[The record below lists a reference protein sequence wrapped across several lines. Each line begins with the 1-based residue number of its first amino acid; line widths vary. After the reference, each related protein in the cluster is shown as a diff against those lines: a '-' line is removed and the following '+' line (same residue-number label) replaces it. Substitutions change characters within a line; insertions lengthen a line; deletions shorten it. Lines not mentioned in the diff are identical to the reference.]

1 MKIISRKRGSIFLVY
16 CPKTKLYMKPVRP
29 YVSIDETITANP
41 NHVNFHKEIEL
52 INMNVLNFVEIRKII
67 LLVVFFYTLLS
78 TGQNHIIDSLTTL
91 SRTEIS
97 DSLRVKV
104 YGDLCWYYSAV
115 EVDSSFHYGN
125 LALDLSKK
133 TNNIKGEAQAYN
145 DFGIIYYK
153 LSEFDKSISYYKK
166 ALVIR
171 EKLKDTLGIGSLYNK
186 MGIAYQRIFK
196 MDSALYYNT
205 EALEIYQQAKNVKY
219 AALIKNNIANI
230 YFNLK
235 QPRKALQEHLEVAE
249 IRKDINDDYGLVH
262 SYTNIGNSYLS
273 LKDTLQ
279 SISYYKRGIDIAENN
294 NYEPELAA
302 LYNNYG
308 AILKDRNDF
317 KNAIVYFEKSLELRK
332 KIKDNYGVASVSLNL
347 GDLYLSMNK
356 LAESERYMRQGL
368 FLAKKT
374 NANELEMNSYKSL
387 LSLFAFKK
395 NTDSVLN
402 YQKRYISAQDSIL
415 NTRIT
420 KEIAEIQEK
429 YDTAQREKEIAQQK
443 EQLLKNKLQIKNKN
457 LISIIL
463 GFVILLLGMMA
474 YGMYKRQKHKREEF
488 KNKIAL
494 KEAQSYNKLQD
505 QRLRIS
511 RDLHD
516 NIGSQMTF
524 IISSVENL
532 KFLTKDMDQQFNEKF
547 QQIIQFSKDT
557 IAQLRDTIWAM
568 NQNEI
573 SFENFESRI
582 LSFLEKAKLSDEKV
596 NISFNSEISEPLFL
610 TSIKGINLFRVVQE
624 AINNALKHANASTIN
639 VNITKHNDNIS
650 IEISDNGK
658 GFDIANIDA
667 GFGLENMQKRIEY

>member
-1 MKIISRKRGSIFLVY
+1 MKRSLTDFICISMAY
-16 CPKTKLYMKPVRP
+16 CGLHM
-29 YVSIDETITANP
+29 
-41 NHVNFHKEIEL
+41 
-52 INMNVLNFVEIRKII
+52 
-67 LLVVFFYTLLS
+67 TLLNNKFFAHKKAKFFLIVALFFGTTS
-78 TGQNHIIDSLTTL
+78 FGQTKIIDSLTTL
-91 SRTEIS
+91 SKTKIS

-104 YGDLCWYYSAV
+104 YGDLCWYYSTV
-115 EVDSSFHYGN
+115 STDSSFYYGG
-125 LALDLSKK
+125 LALELSKETK
-133 TNNIKGEAQAYN
+133 NIKGEAQAYN

-166 ALVIR
+166 ALLIR
-171 EKLKDTLGIGSLYNK
+171 RELSDTLGIGSLYNK
-186 MGIAYQRIFK
+186 MGIAYQRTFK

-205 EALEIYQQAKNVKY
+205 RALEIYQQAKNVKY

-235 QPRKALQEHLEVAE
+235 QYKKALQEHLEVAE

-262 SYTNIGNSYLS
+262 SYTNIGNSYLY

-279 SISYYKRGIDIAENN
+279 SIDYYKRGIDISENN
-294 NYEPELAA
+294 NYEPELAT

-317 KNAIVYFEKSLELRK
+317 KNAIVYFEKSLALRK

-347 GDLYLSMNK
+347 GDLYLSEGNFTK
-356 LAESERYMRQGL
+356 SEAYMRQGL
-368 FLAKKT
+368 YLAKKT

-395 NTDSVLN
+395 NTDSILN
-402 YQKRYISAQDSIL
+402 YQKLHIAAKDSIL

-429 YDTAQREKEIAQQK
+429 YDTAEREKEIFQQK
-443 EQLLKNKLQIKNKN
+443 EQLLKNKLQIKNRN
-457 LISIIL
+457 LYMTIL
-463 GFVILLLGMMA
+463 GFIVLFLGLIA
-474 YGMYKRQKHKREEF
+474 YGMYKRQIHKRREF
-488 KNKIAL
+488 KNKLAL

-516 NIGSQMTF
+516 NIGSQLTF

-532 KFLTKDMDQQFNEKF
+532 KFLTKDMDQLFTDKF

-557 IAQLRDTIWAM
+557 IGQLRDTIWAM

-573 SFENFESRI
+573 SFENLESRM
-582 LSFLEKAKLSDEKV
+582 LSFLDKAKLSNEKV
-596 NISFNSEISEPLFL
+596 KINFNSEITEPLFL
-610 TSIKGINLFRVVQE
+610 TSVKGINLFRVVQE
-624 AINNALKHANASTIN
+624 AINNALKHADASTIN
-639 VNITKHNDNIS
+639 ISVIQKSEIIS
-650 IEISDNGK
+650 IEISDDGK
-658 GFDIANIDA
+658 GFDITSIGA
-667 GFGLENMQKRIEY
+667 GFGLENMQKRIEEVGGNFKIQSAEGRGTQIRIICNKNTLFAV